1 MTVRLNRMGY
11 EHAQLLIKSGYRV
24 IDGRGDWSEDQ
35 PSPAEEDECIREHDF
50 REYSRWHLGV
60 NDDKGEDT
68 KGRHEFPYGDF
79 RDVHRCAVL
88 AAQSRAGQYSH
99 HDVELAVA
107 HLLGMLEGQRL
118 SIPAHRKSPSGA
130 PPLGLPAFWSGVVGK
145 SLPEIHS
152 RIRGGNSRRPA
163 RPTAQ
168 YDRAQA
174 ISGPPYPRAGGAAP
188 TSFSWPHLCS

>member
-35 PSPAEEDECIREHDF
+35 PSPAEENEFIREHDF
-50 REYSRWHLGV
+50 REYSRWPLG
-60 NDDKGEDT
+60 
-68 KGRHEFPYGDF
+68 HEFPYGDF

-118 SIPAHRKSPSGA
+118 SIAAHRKSPSGA

-188 TSFSWPHLCS
+188 TSSLWPHLCS